1 MLIWLTCWPSP
12 LNAWVTS
19 YGEVVRD
26 SGIGVAGSCGWVPS
40 GSSARNLSPSRVL
53 ILMAALVSLPTQVP
67 FTLKLTATLLPASET
82 PVTWPTVTPATRT
95 SLPACSPAASAK
107 YAV

>member
-1 MLIWLTCWPSP
+1 M
-12 LNAWVTS
+12 
-19 YGEVVRD
+19 RD
-26 SGIGVAGSCGWVPS
+26 SGIGWPGSCGLVPS

-53 ILMAALVSLPTQVP
+53 ILIAALVWLPTQVP
-67 FTLKLTATLLPASET
+67 FTLKLTATLFPASAT

-95 SLPACSPAASAK
+95 SLPAASPASSAK